1 MKRTITVWNT
11 DSRNPGKRG
20 IHKTCSRRD
29 LERTA
34 LDYLTMDPDDDFCE
48 AQLIVESA
56 TREELIEMIWNFQNQ
71 N

>member
-1 MKRTITVWNT
+1 MRRTITVWNT
-11 DSRNPGKRG
+11 DARNPGKRG

-56 TREELIEMIWNFQNQ
+56 TNEELIEMIWNFQNQ
-71 N
+71 